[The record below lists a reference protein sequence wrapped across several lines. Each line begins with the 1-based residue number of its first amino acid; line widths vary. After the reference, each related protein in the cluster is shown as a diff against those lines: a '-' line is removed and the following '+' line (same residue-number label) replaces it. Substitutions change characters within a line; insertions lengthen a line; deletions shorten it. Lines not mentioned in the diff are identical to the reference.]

1 MNSLYSGI
9 FWASKQPLHYN
20 NYACALGRSGRRCF
34 WDTHK
39 QWNKL
44 ILGSESEADLSVDC
58 SSKAPPPFPGAT
70 WNWTAPGKMIVALG
84 LGEDAQA
91 GWPRSC
97 LTGHLEHLV
106 GVLFSDL
113 RQPSNSRGLI
123 TLRSTDLLKD
133 VAAWRK
139 ASQEPETG
147 FLDGTICLLF
157 CYVWQICKH
166 LCLNAFEVKAPQ
178 HSKSMLGFG

>member
-1 MNSLYSGI
+1 MDSLYSGI
-9 FWASKQPLHYN
+9 FWASKQPLHYT

-34 WDTHK
+34 WDTLK

-44 ILGSESEADLSVDC
+44 FLGSESEADLSVDC
-58 SSKAPPPFPGAT
+58 SSKAPPPFLEAT
-70 WNWTAPGKMIVALG
+70 WNWKAPGKMLMALG

-97 LTGHLEHLV
+97 LTEHLEHLV
-106 GVLFSDL
+106 VLLSDL

-133 VAAWRK
+133 VAFKLPGGRQAGNQK
-139 ASQEPETG
+139 QV
-147 FLDGTICLLF
+147 FLMALF
-157 CYVWQICKH
+157 VSYFVTCDRFV
-166 LCLNAFEVKAPQ
+166 NTFA
-178 HSKSMLGFG
+178 